1 MQFKMQRL
9 GTSLRDP
16 PFIISD
22 TRISLP
28 SYTLPPFPELKKNA
42 LAKPSNS
49 LTKMVGNKICET

>member
-1 MQFKMQRL
+1 MQRL

-16 PFIISD
+16 TFIISD

-42 LAKPSNS
+42 LAKPSSS